1 MRPPSSLMSDNLG
14 VIVLAAGQGT
24 RMKSSL
30 PKVLHPVCGE
40 PMAVHVLRAAR
51 SLDPAKIAVV
61 VGHGA
66 GQVRDALAA
75 SDITFVDQTELLGTA
90 DAVRRCRE
98 AMAGCESVMVLFGD
112 APLVTPELLRELRNA
127 RAGGSVVAFVAAW
140 VEDGGRLGRV
150 LRGVDGA
157 PLKIVEA
164 ADYDGPEGRA
174 EINAGHCIFDAAWLW
189 TAIEQIPR
197 SPKGEYYLTHL
208 VAAATDA
215 GLPTSSVNSSAGE
228 ALGADD
234 RILLAEAER
243 LMRKRILE
251 AHMMAGVTIVDP
263 ATTYIDATVRI
274 AADVTVLPNSYLH
287 GTTTVATNTTIGP
300 GTTLRNATIGENCR
314 VQSSVIE
321 DSRIGNRVPVGP
333 FAHLR
338 GNADIG
344 DDCEIGNYAEI
355 KNSVIG
361 RRVKMHHFSYMG
373 DADVGEGSNIAAGV
387 ITCNYDGV
395 NKHRTTIGKNV
406 FVGCDTMLVAPVTL
420 GDGAITGAGAVVT
433 RDVPAGEKVAGVPA
447 RPLHQRPEA

>member
-1 MRPPSSLMSDNLG
+1 MSDNLG
-14 VIVLAAGQGT
+14 IIVLAAGQGT
-24 RMKSSL
+24 RMKSAL

-51 SLDPAKIAVV
+51 DLAPAKIAVV
-61 VGHGA
+61 VGHGGA
-66 GQVRDALAA
+66 QVREALAA
-75 SDITFVDQTELLGTA
+75 PDVTFVEQTELLGTA

-98 AMAGCESVMVLFGD
+98 AMAGCDAVMVLFGD
-112 APLVTPELLRELRNA
+112 APLVTPQLLRELRDTRGRDGA
-127 RAGGSVVAFVAAW
+127 VAFVSAW
-140 VEDGGRLGRV
+140 VEEAGRLGRV
-150 LRGVDGA
+150 LRGTDGT
-157 PLKIVEA
+157 PLQIVEA
-164 ADYDGPEGRA
+164 ADYDGPDGRA
-174 EINAGHCIFDAAWLW
+174 EINAGHCVFDAAWLW
-189 TAIEQIPR
+189 SAIDQIPR
-197 SPKGEYYLTHL
+197 SAKGEYYLTHL
-208 VAAATDA
+208 IAAAADA
-215 GLPTSSVNSSAGE
+215 GKPPRTVDASAAE

-251 AHMMAGVTIVDP
+251 AHMAAGVTIADP

-274 AADVTVLPNSYLH
+274 AADVTVLPNCYLH
-287 GTTTVATNTTIGP
+287 GATTIATGTTIGP
-300 GTTLRNATIGENCR
+300 GTTLRNATIGADCR

-338 GNADIG
+338 GNADVG

-355 KNSVIG
+355 KNSIIG
-361 RRVKMHHFSYMG
+361 RRVKMHHFSYLG
-373 DADVGEGSNIAAGV
+373 DADVGDGSNIAAGV

-447 RPLHQRPEA
+447 RPLRPKPEA

>member
-1 MRPPSSLMSDNLG
+1 MSDSLG

-51 SLDPAKIAVV
+51 SLEPAKIAVV

-66 GQVRDALAA
+66 AQVREALAA
-75 SDITFVDQTELLGTA
+75 PDVTFVDQTELLGTA
-90 DAVRRCRE
+90 DAVRRCRD
-98 AMAGCESVMVLFGD
+98 AMAGCSSVMVLFGD
-112 APLVTPELLRELRNA
+112 APLVTPELLHELRHA
-127 RAGGSVVAFVAAW
+127 RGTDGVVAFVSALVDDA
-140 VEDGGRLGRV
+140 GRLGRV
-150 LRGVDGA
+150 QRGADGS

-164 ADYDGPEGRA
+164 ADYEGPDGPA
-174 EINAGHCIFDAAWLW
+174 EINAGHCIFDGNWLW

-197 SPKGEYYLTHL
+197 SAKGEYYLTHL
-208 VAAATDA
+208 VAAAAEA
-215 GLPTSSVNSSAGE
+215 GKPPRTVNASAAE

-243 LMRKRILE
+243 MMRKRILE
-251 AHMMAGVTIVDP
+251 AHMTAGVTIVDP

-274 AADVTVLPNSYLH
+274 SADVTILPNSYLH
-287 GTTTVATNTTIGP
+287 GTTSIATGTTIGP
-300 GTTLRNATIGENCR
+300 GTTLRNATIGEGCR

-321 DSRIGNRVPVGP
+321 DSRIGNRIPVGP

-338 GNADIG
+338 GQADVG

-355 KNSVIG
+355 KNSIIG
-361 RRVKMHHFSYMG
+361 RGVKMHHFSYMG

-420 GDGAITGAGAVVT
+420 GDGAMTGAGSVVT
-433 RDVPAGEKVAGVPA
+433 HDVSPGEKVAGVPA
-447 RPLHQRPEA
+447 RPMRPRPEA

>member
-1 MRPPSSLMSDNLG
+1 VSDNLG

-24 RMKSSL
+24 RMRSSL

-51 SLDPAKIAVV
+51 ALDPAKIAVV

-66 GQVRDALAA
+66 DQVREALAA
-75 SDITFVDQTELLGTA
+75 PDLTFVDQTELLGTA
-90 DAVRRCRE
+90 DAVRRCRD
-98 AMAGCESVMVLFGD
+98 AMTGCDSVMVLFGD
-112 APLVTPELLRELRNA
+112 APLVTPELLRELRAA
-127 RAGGSVVAFVAAW
+127 RGTDGAVAFVSAW
-140 VEDGGRLGRV
+140 VGDAGRLGRV
-150 LRGVDGA
+150 LRGTDGA

-164 ADYDGPEGRA
+164 ADYEGPDGRA
-174 EINAGHCIFDAAWLW
+174 EINAGHCVFDGAWLW
-189 TAIEQIPR
+189 NTIDQIPR

-208 VAAATDA
+208 VAAAAEVGKPTRTVDA
-215 GLPTSSVNSSAGE
+215 SAAE

-251 AHMMAGVTIVDP
+251 AHMTAGVTIVDP

-287 GTTTVATNTTIGP
+287 GSTTVATGTTIGP
-300 GTTLRNATIGENCR
+300 GTTLRNATIGADCR

-338 GNADIG
+338 GKADVG

-361 RRVKMHHFSYMG
+361 QRVKMHHFSYMG
-373 DADVGEGSNIAAGV
+373 DADVGDDTNIAAGV

-447 RPLHQRPEA
+447 RPLRPRPEA

>member
-1 MRPPSSLMSDNLG
+1 MSDNLG

-30 PKVLHPVCGE
+30 PKVLHPICGE
-40 PMAVHVLRAAR
+40 PMVVHVLRAAR
-51 SLDPAKIAVV
+51 ALDPAKIAVV

-66 GQVRDALAA
+66 AQVREALAA
-75 SDITFVDQTELLGTA
+75 PDLAFVDQTELLGTA

-98 AMAGCESVMVLFGD
+98 AMSGCDTVMVLFGD
-112 APLVTPELLRELRNA
+112 APLVTPELLRELRAA
-127 RAGGSVVAFVAAW
+127 RGKDAAIAFVSAW
-140 VEDGGRLGRV
+140 VEDGRRLGRV
-150 LRGVDGA
+150 LRGTDGA

-164 ADYDGPEGRA
+164 ADYEGPDGRA

-189 TAIEQIPR
+189 SAIDQIPR

-208 VAAATDA
+208 VAAAAEAGKPTRTVDA
-215 GLPTSSVNSSAGE
+215 SAAE

-251 AHMMAGVTIVDP
+251 AHMAAGVTIVDP

-287 GTTTVATNTTIGP
+287 GTTTVATGTTIGP
-300 GTTLRNATIGENCR
+300 GTTLRNATIGADCR

-338 GNADIG
+338 GNADVG

-373 DADVGEGSNIAAGV
+373 DADVGDDTNIAAGV

-433 RDVPAGEKVAGVPA
+433 RNVPAGEKVAGVPA
-447 RPLHQRPEA
+447 RPLHPRPEA

>member
-1 MRPPSSLMSDNLG
+1 MSDNLG

-24 RMKSSL
+24 RMRSSL

-51 SLDPAKIAVV
+51 ALEPAKIAVV

-66 GQVRDALAA
+66 DKVREALAA
-75 SDITFVDQTELLGTA
+75 PDLTFVDQTELLGTA
-90 DAVRRCRE
+90 DAVRRCRD
-98 AMAGCESVMVLFGD
+98 AMTGCDSVMVLFGD
-112 APLVTPELLRELRNA
+112 APLVTPELLRELREA
-127 RAGGSVVAFVAAW
+127 RGTDGAVAFVSAW
-140 VEDGGRLGRV
+140 VEDAGRLGRV
-150 LRGVDGA
+150 LRGTDGA

-164 ADYDGPEGRA
+164 ADYEGPDGRA
-174 EINAGHCIFDAAWLW
+174 EINAGHCIFDGAWLW
-189 TAIEQIPR
+189 NTIDQIPR

-208 VAAATDA
+208 VAAAAEAGKPTRTVDA
-215 GLPTSSVNSSAGE
+215 SAAE

-234 RILLAEAER
+234 RILLADAER

-251 AHMMAGVTIVDP
+251 AHMTAGVTIVDP
-263 ATTYIDATVRI
+263 ATTYIDATVQI
-274 AADVTVLPNSYLH
+274 AADVTVFPNSYLH
-287 GTTTVATNTTIGP
+287 GSTTVATGTTIGP
-300 GTTLRNATIGENCR
+300 GTTLRNATIGADCR

-338 GNADIG
+338 GKADVG

-361 RRVKMHHFSYMG
+361 QRVKMHHFSYLG
-373 DADVGEGSNIAAGV
+373 DADVGDDTNIAAGV

-447 RPLHQRPEA
+447 RPLRPRPEA